1 MCGIV
6 GILAFKTSIPDGVL
20 ERATASLAHRG
31 PDDSGTILLKQA
43 NPEMEIGLGHRRLA
57 IIDLSPLGHQPM
69 RDPMTGNWIIYN
81 GEIYNFIE
89 LRRQLEDV
97 GVEFKSHSDTEV
109 ILLAYRVWGEP
120 CVARLRGMFA
130 FGLWDES
137 KKRLLLAR
145 DPMGIKPLY
154 YYQSAK
160 CFVFASEVRTLLST
174 GLVRAKRIQP
184 GLSVISNLA
193 RSASHGR
200 WWKVSRQF
208 LQAIFCQ

>member
-109 ILLAYRVWGEP
+109 ILLAYRVWGEA

-137 KKRLLLAR
+137 KKTITADPRSHGHQAALLLPVSKMFRVCLGGSNPFEHRFGSAQSGFNR
-145 DPMGIKPLY
+145 D
-154 YYQSAK
+154 
-160 CFVFASEVRTLLST
+160 CELSRIWL
-174 GLVRAKRIQP
+174 GL
-184 GLSVISNLA
+184 
-193 RSASHGR
+193 
-200 WWKVSRQF
+200 
-208 LQAIFCQ
+208 